1 MIDINDV
8 FKEYVN
14 SYDINNIKIK
24 RKYDHS
30 YRVKQLARDLSEYL
44 NLDEDNKYLAELIGL
59 LHDIGRFEQVKIY
72 NSFVDYETI
81 DHGDFGVKILFED
94 GLIRKFIKDN
104 KYDNIIYNAIKN
116 HNKLNIE
123 PGLDEISLLH
133 SKIIRDADKID
144 ILYIKSNKAEKIV
157 EEYGPTKEVEEDFFK
172 NKLSENKKIVTSID
186 NVIRILSFLY
196 DINYSFSYKY
206 ILDNK
211 LIEKYY
217 KTIGSPK
224 ILEKHFN
231 YILKYVR
238 KKSDENVR

>member
-1 MIDINDV
+1 MIDIDEI
-8 FKEYVN
+8 FKEYVE
-14 SYDINNIKIK
+14 SYDMSNIKIK
-24 RKYDHS
+24 LKYNHS
-30 YRVKQLARDLSEYL
+30 YRVKKLSQDLSESL
-44 NLDEDNKYLAELIGL
+44 NLDEENKYLASLIGL

-72 NSFVDYETI
+72 NSFVDHETI
-81 DHGDFGVKILFED
+81 DHADFGVKILFED